1 VTTAFLPGSFDPP
14 TNGHVDVLR
23 RAMKV
28 FDRVVI
34 GVVDNPNKSGLFS
47 VAERVAL
54 LAAIAKDGA
63 DVVSFN
69 GLVVRAAEKVGA
81 DVMVKGVRDTTD
93 VAYETQFAL
102 MNRHLTGIETVLLPA
117 DPASSFVSSSLVKEI
132 WKLGSDVSSLV
143 PEQVLAAL
151 EGKEPS

>member
-1 VTTAFLPGSFDPP
+1 MTTAFLPGSFDPP

-23 RAMKV
+23 RAVKV

-34 GVVDNPNKSGLFS
+34 GVVENPNKSGLFS

-54 LAAIAKDGA
+54 LTAIAEDA
-63 DVVSFN
+63 VDVVSFK
-69 GLVVRAAEKVGA
+69 GLVVSAAEKVGA
-81 DVMVKGVRDTTD
+81 DVMLKGVRDATD